1 MASALY
7 GLGKEKLLSGAID
20 LTSDDIKVLLV
31 DAADYTV
38 NLSTDEFHS
47 DVTAGGIVAT
57 SGNFAG
63 KSVTLGVFDATD
75 ITLSSVTGDPCEALV
90 IYKDSGVSGTS
101 PLLAYVDGFSV
112 TPNGGNI
119 TIVWGS
125 GANKIFAL

>member
-119 TIVWGS
+119 TIVWDS